1 MTVPDPAINPVAR
14 YGIYRVAALG
24 VVAVLLILA
33 WQTGVFELLGEP
45 QRLRAALLDLGAW
58 GWVAFVV
65 AYTVLQPFGVPGTV
79 FVMAAPLIWPWP
91 LAFLLSMVGTM
102 AASVVGFS
110 FARFMARDF
119 VLARLPA
126 KLRKYESAMNERA
139 FLTVVVLRF
148 LLWMPQGLHAFFGV
162 SRVGF
167 WTHFCGSLLGYI
179 PPLLATAYFG
189 EQAMTW
195 ILEAPTWVWI
205 TTGVVLLTACGAF
218 YVWRRRCQ
226 SGSDIRA
233 PRRRLRPSRA
243 DLEHREP
250 GAH

>member
-1 MTVPDPAINPVAR
+1 MTAREPAIDAAAH
-14 YGIYRVAALG
+14 YATYRVVSLCA
-24 VVAVLLILA
+24 VAVLLIVA
-33 WQTGVFELLGEP
+33 WQTGVFELVGEP
-45 QRLRAALLDLGAW
+45 QRLKTALLDLGAW

-110 FARFMARDF
+110 FARFIARDF

-167 WTHFCGSLLGYI
+167 WTHFWGSLIGYI
-179 PPLLATAYFG
+179 PPLLLTAYFG

-195 ILEAPTWVWI
+195 LLEAPAWVWI
-205 TTGVVLLTACGAF
+205 TTGVVLLLAGVAF
-218 YVWRRRCQ
+218 AVWRLKK
-226 SGSDIRA
+226 A
-233 PRRRLRPSRA
+233 KVPPVL
-243 DLEHREP
+243 
-250 GAH
+250 